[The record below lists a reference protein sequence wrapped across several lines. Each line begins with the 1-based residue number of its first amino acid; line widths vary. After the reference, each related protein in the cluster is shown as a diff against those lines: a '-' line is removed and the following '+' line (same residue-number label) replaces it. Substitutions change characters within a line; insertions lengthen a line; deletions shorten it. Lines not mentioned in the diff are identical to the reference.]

1 VEDERAMQEVRAGDV
16 AKLEVLFDRHHP
28 GLFRYFLSLTSNR
41 AVSEDLAQEVFFRV
55 LKYRHTYQP
64 GAGFRPWLYSVGR
77 NVWADY
83 MGRKKPEVALP
94 EEAGELRGKETP
106 PDRALQ
112 KKQEAQLLRRAL
124 ASLPGDKREVLILS
138 RYQDL
143 KYEEIA
149 SVLQCEVG
157 TVKVRV
163 YRALRELSDRFFALA
178 GQRAS

>member
-1 VEDERAMQEVRAGDV
+1 VDDERIMQEVRAGDV
-16 AKLEVLFDRHHP
+16 AKLELLFDRHHKN
-28 GLFRYFLSLTSNR
+28 LFRYFLSLTSNH

-83 MGRKKPEVALP
+83 VGKQKPEVALP

-112 KKQEAQLLRRAL
+112 KKQEAILLRRAL
-124 ASLPGDKREVLILS
+124 ASLPQEKREVLVLS

-149 SVLQCEVG
+149 SVLECEVG
-157 TVKVRV
+157 AVKVRV
-163 YRALRELSDRFFALA
+163 YRALRELSDRFFALS
-178 GQRAS
+178 GERA

>member
-16 AKLEVLFDRHHP
+16 AKLEVIFDRHYP

-41 AVSEDLAQEVFFRV
+41 GVSEDLAQEVFFRV

-64 GAGFRPWLYSVGR
+64 GAGVRAWLYSVGR
-77 NVWADY
+77 NVWADH
-83 MGRKKPEVALP
+83 MGRQKPEVALP
-94 EEAGELRGKETP
+94 EETGEIRGKETP
-106 PDRALQ
+106 PDRAFQ

-157 TVKVRV
+157 AVKVRV
-163 YRALRELSDRFFALA
+163 YRALRELSDRFFALT
-178 GQRAS
+178 GERAS